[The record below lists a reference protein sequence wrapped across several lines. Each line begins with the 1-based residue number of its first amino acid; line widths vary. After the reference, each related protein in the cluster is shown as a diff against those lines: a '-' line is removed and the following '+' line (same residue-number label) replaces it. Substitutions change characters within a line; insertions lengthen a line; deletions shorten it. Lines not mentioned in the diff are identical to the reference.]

1 MPEGHTIHR
10 LARQHTRDLGKRRV
24 RATSPQGRFPEA
36 RRLDG
41 RVLRRAEA
49 VGKHLF
55 HRYEGDLTVHVHL
68 GLFGR
73 FFRRRPPIPPPRE
86 TTRLRLRVRG
96 LAIDL
101 VGPMACELLTRA
113 NEKRLLARLGA
124 DPLRA
129 DADPNRVWDRL
140 RRSRRSLGAA
150 LLDQGLIAGVG
161 NVYRAE
167 ALFVN
172 ALHPGRPGRSLSRDE
187 FDELWATLS
196 RMLRAGVRQG
206 RIVTVEPSELGVPR
220 PRGAEALY
228 VYRRRRC
235 RRCGGRIASV
245 ALAGRPCYFCRRCQ
259 PPPRSTARP

>member
-1 MPEGHTIHR
+1 
-10 LARQHTRDLGKRRV
+10 
-24 RATSPQGRFPEA
+24 
-36 RRLDG
+36 
-41 RVLRRAEA
+41 VLRRAEA

-101 VGPMACELLTRA
+101 VGPTACELLSRVDET
-113 NEKRLLARLGA
+113 RLLARLGA
-124 DPLRA
+124 DPLRD
-129 DADPNRVWDRL
+129 DADPDRVWDRL

-167 ALFVN
+167 ALFVTG
-172 ALHPGRPGRSLSRDE
+172 LHPEREGRSLGRDE
-187 FDELWATLS
+187 FDALWSTLG

-206 RIVTVEPSELGVPR
+206 RIVTVDAGDLGTPR

-228 VYRRRRC
+228 VYRRRQC
-235 RRCGGRIASV
+235 RRCGGTIRSTVLAS
-245 ALAGRPCYFCRRCQ
+245 RPCYFCPCCQ
-259 PPPRSTARP
+259 PPGRSHAGS